1 MTAPPRLTTRQ
12 REILSL
18 MAQGHLTKTAAIE
31 MGISFETA
39 KRHLKDARHSLCAST
54 TTPAVALFLRG
65 QEVA

>member
-1 MTAPPRLTTRQ
+1 
-12 REILSL
+12 

-39 KRHLKDARHSLCAST
+39 KRHLKDARHSLRAST
-54 TTPAVALFLRG
+54 TTHAVALFLRG